1 MCQPDQNIQ
10 TYTLHLAPFDGYA
23 TPNPFAGY
31 LSLSNMSC
39 IITPIITTVNVTYA
53 STTRQIEIVSV
64 TYIESSSMTVPN
76 ETAGVVDDIFSVAET
91 YRGNPVVDSMFNIR
105 MTNPSLSFT
114 QILQN
119 TISGMIEIQG
129 TNLRLYYAAEEA
141 PGRAIVSGEYVMKRI
156 GYDGRPLG
164 LLTVLPPLA
173 IILVMASVCIVMGVG
188 TGIRFVHG
196 FEPTNSVSL
205 ITASAPGGRAGNLK
219 LSNEQGSRI
228 DKEVLQVKLRFSSKE
243 GLFQAQGR

>member
-23 TPNPFAGY
+23 TPNPFAGN

-39 IITPIITTVNVTYA
+39 IITPKISTVNVAYT
-53 STTRQIEIVSV
+53 STTGRFEIWSV
-64 TYIESSSMTVPN
+64 TYNESFSMTVPN
-76 ETAGVVDDIFSVAET
+76 KTADVVDDILSVAET
-91 YRGNPVVDSMFNIR
+91 YWGNSVIDSMFNIR
-105 MTNPSLSFT
+105 MTNPFLSLA
-114 QILQN
+114 QILEN

-129 TNLRLYYAAEEA
+129 TNLRLYYAAKEA
-141 PGRAIVSGEYVMKRI
+141 PGRAIVSGEYAVERV

-164 LLTVLPPLA
+164 LLAVLPSLA
-173 IILVMASVCIVMGVG
+173 IILVMASVCIVMGAG

-205 ITASAPGGRAGNLK
+205 ITASAAGGRAGNLK